1 MLHICYEDKL
11 IQTSDQLKPKPQ
23 RIRPNFASSCPP
35 VRKNVQCE
43 YVKHQCWS
51 LGVPDLDCPG
61 NGLCCFNGC
70 NYMCQPSKTILA
82 AGSYHVPPNQ
92 AYLVPGKA
100 YFDLHYMTETY
111 KNKPYSQDKSPKT
124 EAETDSGR

>member
-1 MLHICYEDKL
+1 MARVQYLHSKTWLPFDDFENYHENKL
-11 IQTSDQLKPKPQ
+11 NQTSDQLMPKPQ
-23 RIRPNFASSCPP
+23 RINPVFASTCPP

-61 NGLCCFNGC
+61 FGLCCFNGC
-70 NYMCQPSKTILA
+70 NNMCQPSKTIL

-92 AYLVPGKA
+92 AYLVPGIS
-100 YFDLHYMTETY
+100 YFNL
-111 KNKPYSQDKSPKT
+111 PY
-124 EAETDSGR
+124 